1 MNYEVEDQYNIFVND
16 IETGLLSHELYL
28 RKDWYEDEYSHNEID
43 RGHVLLSERIR
54 GYLHNNHPN
63 KYCVFVD
70 WCVRVILVELAE
82 KRNINNYKNYI
93 IR

>member
-1 MNYEVEDQYNIFVND
+1 M
-16 IETGLLSHELYL
+16 
-28 RKDWYEDEYSHNEID
+28 
-43 RGHVLLSERIR
+43 LLSERIR

-70 WCVRVILVELAE
+70 WCVRVISVELAE
-82 KRNINNYKNYI
+82 KRNINNYNNYI